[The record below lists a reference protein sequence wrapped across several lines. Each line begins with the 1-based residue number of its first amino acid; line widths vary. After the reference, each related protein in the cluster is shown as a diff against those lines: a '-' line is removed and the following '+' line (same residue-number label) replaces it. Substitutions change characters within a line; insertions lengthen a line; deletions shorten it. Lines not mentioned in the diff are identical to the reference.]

1 MLVCRLGLV
10 DGSDAVCR
18 HPAAVPDEHRRRDVS
33 VRVRQPDC
41 GAVRVDEAQLLARL
55 AGAAR
60 RNTGAELLE
69 MPTNLAISFN

>member
-33 VRVRQPDC
+33 VRVRKPDC
-41 GAVRVDEAQLLARL
+41 GAVRVDEA
-55 AGAAR
+55 
-60 RNTGAELLE
+60 
-69 MPTNLAISFN
+69 